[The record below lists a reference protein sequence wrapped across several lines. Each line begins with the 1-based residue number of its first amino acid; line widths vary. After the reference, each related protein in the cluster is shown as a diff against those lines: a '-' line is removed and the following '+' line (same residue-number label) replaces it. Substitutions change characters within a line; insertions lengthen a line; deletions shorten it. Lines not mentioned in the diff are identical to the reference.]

1 MRFAAS
7 PPGNHGT
14 LCKFFKMPVD
24 CCYKIPNS
32 SSDSRTGSPGPA
44 FGLDEAVLLE
54 PLSVATHSVRQASVR
69 PGDCVVVF
77 GAGTIGLLCAAV
89 AREFGAGMVTS
100 VDISREKLEFAK
112 RFVPDGKL
120 AFETFLPDQTLSS
133 EEDATR
139 LRDLRHGESALETDV
154 PGYDV
159 AIEATGAESCIQMA
173 IHALRV
179 GGSFVQTGLGKRNVN
194 FPIST
199 VSENEIEIR
208 GCFRYGP
215 GDYRMA
221 LELALSGKIPLK
233 SLITKIVPF
242 EEIVEAWETTRRG
255 EGIKTLI
262 RGAGFMDDTLREG

>member
-1 MRFAAS
+1 MIFAAS
-7 PPGNHGT
+7 PPDNGT
-14 LCKFFKMPVD
+14 LCKFFKRPAD
-24 CCYKIPNS
+24 CCYKIPKSNPNS
-32 SSDSRTGSPGPA
+32 SSLESS
-44 FGLDEAVLLE
+44 FGLDEAVLVE
-54 PLSVATHSVRQASVR
+54 PLSVAVHSVRQGGIR
-69 PGDCVVVF
+69 PGDCVIVF

-89 AREFGAGMVTS
+89 AREFGATIVTS
-100 VDISREKLEFAK
+100 VDISREKLDFAK
-112 RFVPDGKL
+112 KFVPDGKL
-120 AFETFLPDQTLSS
+120 AFSTFIPDQTLPSD
-133 EEDATR
+133 ENAQR
-139 LRDLRHGESALETDV
+139 LRDLRQSEDGIETDV

-215 GDYRMA
+215 GDYRIA
-221 LELALSGKIPLK
+221 LELASSGKIAVK

-242 EEIVEAWETTRRG
+242 VDVVEAWETTRRG
-255 EGIKTLI
+255 QGIKTLI
-262 RGAGFMDDTLREG
+262 RGVGFTGDSLIESS